1 MYRDIVLALKL
12 RQRGYSVRRMRSRGE
27 REWWIYKDI
36 DDVHVGAYRKT
47 GNGKNML
54 VYVGYDMDERTF
66 FGNTACDLSLS
77 FRYIIETRD
86 DRILFKK
93 DGVCAIGRNLRNKAF
108 HENLMD

>member
-12 RQRGYSVRRMRSRGE
+12 RQRGYSIRRMRSGGE

-36 DDVHVGAYRKT
+36 NDVHVGAYRKT
-47 GNGKNML
+47 GNRKDML
-54 VYVGYDMDERTF
+54 VYVGHDTDERMF
-66 FGNTACDLSLS
+66 FSKTARNLSLS